1 MTKREL
7 EIINILKE
15 NPIIPQNEIAD
26 MLQITRSS
34 IGVHISNLIKKGY
47 IKGKGYIIDEEPYVC
62 ILGGANMDI
71 QGFPKNHLIRNDSNP
86 GNVKV
91 SLGGVGRNI
100 GENLI
105 NLGVRS
111 KLITVLGN
119 DIYAREIIEHSKKI
133 GLEIND
139 SLFLENE
146 MGSTYLSILNDEGDL
161 EIAISSMDI
170 FEKMT
175 MEFMQKKQ
183 KIVEASRVCV
193 IDTNIPEN
201 IIEYIVKNV
210 KDKVFFLDTV
220 STSKAMKIK
229 NIIGYFHTIKPN
241 KYEAEMLSGI
251 KITNDKDLEKAGD
264 FFIQKGCK
272 QVFIS
277 LGPEG
282 IYYTNG
288 EEKGKILGKKIE
300 IINATGAGDAFVA
313 GLIYSYLHEIDIKNS
328 AKIAEAA
335 SIITIGHVDT
345 INPKLSIEKIQEFIK
360 ENKNVK

>member
-15 NPIIPQNEIAD
+15 NPMIPQNEIAD
-26 MLQITRSS
+26 MLEITRSS

-62 ILGGANMDI
+62 IIGGANMDI
-71 QGFPKNHLIRNDSNP
+71 QGFPKKNLIRNDSNP

-105 NLGVRS
+105 NLGIRS
-111 KLITVLGN
+111 KLLTVLGN

-175 MEFMQKKQ
+175 IEFIQKKQ
-183 KIVEASRVCV
+183 KILEASRICV

-201 IIEYIVKNV
+201 IIEYIVKNI
-210 KDKVFFLDTV
+210 KEKVFFLDTV
-220 STSKAMKIK
+220 SASKAMKIK
-229 NIIGYFHTIKPN
+229 EIIGYFHTIKPN
-241 KYEAEMLSGI
+241 KYEAEILSGI
-251 KITNDKDLEKAGD
+251 KINNKQDLEKAGD
-264 FFIQKGCK
+264 FFIKKGCK

-277 LGPEG
+277 LGPKG

-288 EEKGKILGKKIE
+288 KEKGEIPGKKVE

-313 GLIYSYLHEIDIKNS
+313 GLIYSYLNELSIENS

-335 SIITIGHVDT
+335 SIITIGHIDT

-360 ENKNVK
+360 ENENVK